1 MIRAL
6 AEAILVFLIPFVLFG
21 LVLVASGRNPLQRDA
36 WTQRALVLVAAG
48 LGCVIAGFVISGF
61 LAERPTGTY
70 EPAHMENG
78 QLVPGRF
85 R

>member
-1 MIRAL
+1 MIRVL
-6 AEAILVFLIPFVLFG
+6 IEGFLTFLIPFVLFG
-21 LVLVASGRNPLQRDA
+21 IVLVIARRNPFRREAWAERVLVLAI
-36 WTQRALVLVAAG
+36 AG
-48 LGCVIAGFVISGF
+48 IACVIAGLVLTGI
-61 LAERPTGTY
+61 LAERATGIY